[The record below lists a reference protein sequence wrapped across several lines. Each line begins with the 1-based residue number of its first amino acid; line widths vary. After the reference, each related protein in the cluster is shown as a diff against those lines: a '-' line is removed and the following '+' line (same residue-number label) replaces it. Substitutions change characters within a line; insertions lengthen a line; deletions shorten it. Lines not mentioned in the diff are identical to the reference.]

1 MINLLNSF
9 SEYGQFGELSARG
22 HSRRLPST
30 KNYYPTIEELLEADN
45 DDVTRVFND
54 MTKTSLMCI
63 GREILSQV

>member
-1 MINLLNSF
+1 MANS
-9 SEYGQFGELSARG
+9 ESARG

-63 GREILSQV
+63 G